1 MIQTMGENTVNS
13 QKREIIIMKK
23 KNRQDILSSTKFSNC
38 FAKLF
43 VFECQNF
50 QNIKFNIKNILS
62 GRCLGLLIDKN
73 GN

>member
-38 FAKLF
+38 FAKPF

-62 GRCLGLLIDKN
+62 GRCLGLQIDKN

>member
-38 FAKLF
+38 FAKL
-43 VFECQNF
+43 
-50 QNIKFNIKNILS
+50 LS
-62 GRCLGLLIDKN
+62 LNAKISKYKIQHQKYSVRQMSWVTDR
-73 GN
+73 